1 LPCCSPVERRPP
13 LLKAQHRSPH
23 RTTSAR
29 QTSRLPGQ
37 TETRPPDHR
46 TDPSNPTDHPP
57 TPNRAAQRSR
67 NNGRGGEV
75 EVEDEVEV
83 EVEVEVEYEVEVEVV
98 LGRGG
103 RQGAGAKQGRE
114 QWRG

>member
-1 LPCCSPVERRPP
+1 VP
-13 LLKAQHRSPH
+13 
-23 RTTSAR
+23 
-29 QTSRLPGQ
+29 
-37 TETRPPDHR
+37 
-46 TDPSNPTDHPP
+46 
-57 TPNRAAQRSR
+57 RSR
-67 NNGRGGEV
+67 NSGRGGEV
-75 EVEDEVEV
+75 GVEVEVEYEV

>member
-1 LPCCSPVERRPP
+1 VERRPP
-13 LLKAQHRSPH
+13 LLKAEHRSPH
-23 RTTSAR
+23 RTTSAW

-57 TPNRAAQRSR
+57 TPNRAVPRSR
-67 NNGRGGEV
+67 NSGRGGEV
-75 EVEDEVEV
+75 EVEYEV
-83 EVEVEVEYEVEVEVV
+83 EVEVEVEYEVV